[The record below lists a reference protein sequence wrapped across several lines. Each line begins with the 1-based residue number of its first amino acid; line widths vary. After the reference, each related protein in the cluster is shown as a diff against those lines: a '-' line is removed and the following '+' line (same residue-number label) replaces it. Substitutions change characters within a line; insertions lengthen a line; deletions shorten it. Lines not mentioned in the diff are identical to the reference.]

1 MSYNRRPS
9 QSKSDSR
16 LNQALKND
24 NNPKIEIEKQ
34 KLSSIN
40 SIPIPTKNPY
50 QRRNEQNKN
59 KENKK
64 DITTNINN
72 IKLSEDNNLRKD
84 TKKISYYI
92 SKKYTIN
99 NNEKISDE
107 KKNFKYEQNRNNIN
121 IHMNKNRENN
131 NNKNS
136 KEEKEVIK
144 YNKIIPNNKPDNSNN
159 YINKRNFSNLS
170 NDNGNKFR
178 LNFHSKKLF
187 SDNNIES
194 SQTPRLYENNNNA
207 SSYFNNYSQKTAITI
222 SKTNNFYNPIKITET
237 ESSKT
242 RNKYNKINI
251 NKSPSTNLN
260 LINTQNK
267 SDKHTPIRPYASLKH
282 YNIPEPNKDINQ
294 NINKSSNNLLGR
306 NITKERVNSF
316 IKNKNIN
323 LNTDIISNKNDLNK
337 NGKNINTITTTSH
350 RKNSLK
356 NKILNQATNSN
367 YNSNNNTK
375 KFSSYTQVQK
385 KEEIK
390 EKELSDN
397 KNKNDNLK

>member
-121 IHMNKNRENN
+121 IYMNKNR
-131 NNKNS
+131 
-136 KEEKEVIK
+136 
-144 YNKIIPNNKPDNSNN
+144 
-159 YINKRNFSNLS
+159 
-170 NDNGNKFR
+170 
-178 LNFHSKKLF
+178 
-187 SDNNIES
+187 
-194 SQTPRLYENNNNA
+194 
-207 SSYFNNYSQKTAITI
+207 
-222 SKTNNFYNPIKITET
+222 
-237 ESSKT
+237 
-242 RNKYNKINI
+242 
-251 NKSPSTNLN
+251 
-260 LINTQNK
+260 
-267 SDKHTPIRPYASLKH
+267 
-282 YNIPEPNKDINQ
+282 
-294 NINKSSNNLLGR
+294 
-306 NITKERVNSF
+306 
-316 IKNKNIN
+316 
-323 LNTDIISNKNDLNK
+323 
-337 NGKNINTITTTSH
+337 
-350 RKNSLK
+350 
-356 NKILNQATNSN
+356 
-367 YNSNNNTK
+367 
-375 KFSSYTQVQK
+375 
-385 KEEIK
+385 
-390 EKELSDN
+390 
-397 KNKNDNLK
+397 